1 MLTGDARLNDLSET
15 IIGGAIA
22 VHRAI
27 GPGLLE
33 SAYQACLAYELA
45 SRGLRVE
52 SQKPLRL
59 VYRELTVNCAYRLD
73 LVVERQIVVEVKAAD
88 RLLPVHQAQVMA
100 YLKLG
105 GYPLGL
111 IFNFAAARLTDGLR
125 RIINTKRTD
134 SA

>member
-1 MLTGDARLNDLSET
+1 MLAGDARLNDLSAT
-15 IIGGAIA
+15 IIGGAID

-52 SQKPLRL
+52 RQKPLRL
-59 VYRELTVNCAYRLD
+59 VYRELVVNCAYRLD
-73 LVVERQIVVEVKAAD
+73 LVVEHRVVVEVKAVD
-88 RLLPVHQAQVMA
+88 RLLPIHQAQLMA

-105 GYPLGL
+105 AYPLGL
-111 IFNFAAARLTDGLR
+111 IFNFGAARLADGLR
-125 RIINTKRTD
+125 RIINAAATG
-134 SA
+134 